1 MTALDQTFALEI
13 FEGPL
18 DLLLYLIRKD
28 EIDINDIPIQRIT
41 EQYLKYLGLMRMLD
55 LDVAGDFLAMAATL
69 MQIKSRLLLPPEER
83 AEEEDDEEE
92 DPRWELVRQLLE
104 YKRFKAAAD
113 SLHELGKEQEKVFP
127 RGGEKLPAPALAE
140 TPLGSVSIFELLDA
154 FSQVVSRAEKG
165 HLAELEPDPF
175 SLEDGRSRILA
186 RVAGGEP
193 VSFLSLFEAGETVTR
208 IVVVFLALL
217 ELIRTKFVQVIQQV
231 HFGEIMIC
239 RLAAV
244 PEES

>member
-1 MTALDQTFALEI
+1 MTPLDQTFALEI

-83 AEEEDDEEE
+83 AEEEEEE
-92 DPRWELVRQLLE
+92 DDPRWELVRQLLE
-104 YKRFKAAAD
+104 YKRFKDAAD
-113 SLHELGKEQEKVFP
+113 SLHNLGKEQEMVFP
-127 RGGEKLPAPALAE
+127 RGGEKLPPPALAE
-140 TPLGSVSIFELLDA
+140 TPLGTVSIFELLDA
-154 FSQVVSRAEKG
+154 FSEVVARAEKG
-165 HLAELEPDPF
+165 QLAELEADPF
-175 SLEDGRSRILA
+175 SLEDGRARILN
-186 RVAGGEP
+186 RVAGSEP
-193 VSFLSLFEAGETVTR
+193 VDFLSLFETGEPVTR

-217 ELIRTKFVQVIQQV
+217 ELIRTKFVQVIQQI
-231 HFGEIMIC
+231 HFGEIMIR